1 MTPIA
6 FIRHG
11 PTEWNETHRLQGL
24 ADNPLSEAGLAKVGN
39 WRLPDEFRG
48 WDWVASP
55 LVRAQQTARMLGI
68 EFRVEPQVREMDW
81 GGWEGRTRDELIAA
95 YGQEFHD
102 RAAKGLDLRP
112 DGGETPR
119 EVRTRVAAWIDEVAR
134 RGRPAGAVAHQGIIR
149 AALSLAT
156 GWEMIGKPPARM
168 DWASVHVFAV
178 GEDGALAVE
187 RLNVS
192 LESA

>member
-11 PTEWNETHRLQGL
+11 PTEWNEVHRLQGL
-24 ADNPLSEAGLAKVGN
+24 ADNPLSESGRARVAT
-39 WRLPDEFRG
+39 WRLPDEFRD

-55 LVRAQQTARMLGI
+55 LVRAQETARALGI
-68 EFRVEPQVREMDW
+68 DYRLEPELREMDW
-81 GGWEGRTRDELIAA
+81 GGWEGRTRDELIAT
-95 YGQEFHD
+95 YGEVFHA
-102 RAAKGLDLRP
+102 RAAQGLDLRP

-119 EVRTRVAAWIDEVAR
+119 EVRTRVAAWIAGVAR

-156 GWEMIGKPPARM
+156 GWEMIGKPPAKM
-168 DWASVHVFAV
+168 DWAAVHVFAAA
-178 GEDGALAVE
+178 EDGALAVE

-192 LESA
+192 LEPA